1 MSDRLTRQDRPLYSA
16 AMDEQLTA
24 LEDRI
29 RLAVE
34 LCQRLRAENNSL
46 RQEVA
51 QLTSENKR
59 LSDKIDAAKTR
70 LQGLLEQIPE

>member
-1 MSDRLTRQDRPLYSA
+1 
-16 AMDEQLTA
+16 MDEQLTA

>member
-1 MSDRLTRQDRPLYSA
+1 MTPRDFGLYSA
-16 AMDEQLTA
+16 AMDEQLSA

-29 RLAVE
+29 HQAVE
-34 LCQRLRAENNSL
+34 LCQRLRAENNEL

-51 QLTSENKR
+51 QLANENKR
-59 LSDKIDAAKTR
+59 LSDKIDDAKGR